1 MKNARKL
8 TIEFVLAYYR
18 YLSKWNNSASLASMI
33 KHTDEL
39 LGLDNVEDS
48 VMFDLES
55 VANFEWLDTKDNFS
69 NGEEVMSLLDFYNL
83 AVSISRD
90 KKINDILN

>member
-1 MKNARKL
+1 MNSLK
-8 TIEFVLAYYR
+8 ISFDFDGCLADNR
-18 YLSKWNNSASLASMI
+18 
-33 KHTDEL
+33 
-39 LGLDNVEDS
+39 GLDNVEDS

-55 VANFEWLDTKDNFS
+55 VANFEWLDTKNNFS

-90 KKINDILN
+90 KKIDDILN